1 MIEPGS
7 GNLLL
12 AEVDALVNTVN
23 TVGVMGKGVAL
34 QFKQAYPENYKAYRA
49 ACERDEVV
57 TGHMFVWDSGQLGP
71 RRFILNFPTKKH
83 WRAKSKIEDIRSG
96 LRDLVRVIREL
107 GIGSVAIPALG
118 CGNGGLN
125 WNDVRPLIEE
135 SLAPLNVRAIVF
147 APTGAPPA
155 AEMPV
160 GTARPEMTPGRAALV
175 ALVADYARSAMRER
189 FDLTRPGASL
199 LEIQKL
205 AYFLQEAGLPL
216 RLQYEKGRY
225 GPYSENLH
233 KVLEV
238 MEGHFIRGYGDRSRA
253 VMKLDPIE
261 ILQGV
266 ENEANEELAAHPDAR
281 NSVNRVRALTK
292 GWESAY
298 GMELLGTL
306 LYASRI
312 DSAVIEDSDRAV
324 GYVHSWNAR
333 KQATFP
339 VPHVERAWEHLG
351 ANSWLN

>member
-1 MIEPGS
+1 
-7 GNLLL
+7 
-12 AEVDALVNTVN
+12 
-23 TVGVMGKGVAL
+23 
-34 QFKQAYPENYKAYRA
+34 
-49 ACERDEVV
+49 
-57 TGHMFVWDSGQLGP
+57 
-71 RRFILNFPTKKH
+71 
-83 WRAKSKIEDIRSG
+83 
-96 LRDLVRVIREL
+96 
-107 GIGSVAIPALG
+107 
-118 CGNGGLN
+118 
-125 WNDVRPLIEE
+125 
-135 SLAPLNVRAIVF
+135 
-147 APTGAPPA
+147 
-155 AEMPV
+155 
-160 GTARPEMTPGRAALV
+160 MTPGRAALV

>member
-49 ACERDEVV
+49 ACERDEVA
-57 TGHMFVWDSGQLGP
+57 TGQMFVWDSGQLGP
-71 RRFILNFPTKKH
+71 RRVIVNFPTKNH
-83 WRAKSKIEDIRSG
+83 WRSRSRIEDIRSG

-107 GIGSVAIPALG
+107 EIESVAIPALG

-125 WNDVRPLIEE
+125 WADVRPLIEE

-147 APTGAPPA
+147 PPTGAPPA

-160 GTARPEMTPGRAALV
+160 GTVRPVITLGRAALV

-216 RLQYEKGRY
+216 RLQYAKGRY
-225 GPYSENLH
+225 GPYSDNLH

-261 ILQGV
+261 VLPGAEHEALQALASHS
-266 ENEANEELAAHPDAR
+266 EACDA
-281 NSVNRVRALTK
+281 VNRVRALTK

-306 LYASRI
+306 LYAART
-312 DSAVIEDSDRAV
+312 DPAVINDSHQAV
-324 GYVHSWNAR
+324 KYVHSWNAR

-351 ANSWLN
+351 ANSWLS